1 MAARQPPSSPPQR
14 QAGSLM
20 KAVSEMSPQELAAF
34 VCSHSSLEAKAEFC
48 GMVLIPRALRHPDNG
63 ASVHK

>member
-1 MAARQPPSSPPQR
+1 MN
-14 QAGSLM
+14 
-20 KAVSEMSPQELAAF
+20 AVSEMSLQELAAL
-34 VCSHSSLEAKAEFC
+34 VCGHVSLEAKAEFC